1 MEAPVHQLSELFRQL
16 GLPDEAPAIEQFIA
30 SHRPLDGAI
39 RLADASF
46 WNAAQAQ
53 FLREEIAD
61 DADWAELVDTL
72 DNRLRG

>member
-1 MEAPVHQLSELFRQL
+1 MEAPVHQLSEFFRQL
-16 GLPDEAPAIEQFIA
+16 VLPDEAPAIEQFIA

-46 WNAAQAQ
+46 WNTAHAQ

-61 DADWAELVDTL
+61 DADWAELVDTF
-72 DNRLRG
+72 DNRLRA

>member
-16 GLPDEAPAIEQFIA
+16 GLPDDGPAIQQFIA
-30 SHRPLDGAI
+30 THRPLAGAI
-39 RLADASF
+39 RLADAPF
-46 WNAAQAQ
+46 WNAGQAQ

-72 DNRLRG
+72 DNRLRA